1 MKILIGVFG
10 IIVCVAIVGAQ
21 VSAMGT
27 VFQVFRGVEPI
38 WGVLA
43 GCTLLIAYSTF
54 GGMRALVVTDLVQ
67 FFLLP
72 IGLPLVLVMEAITLG
87 GGHSTLKA
95 MPPEHFGLFS
105 NKTIIEFISLF
116 FVLFLGEALV
126 PPYLQRL
133 MIGSP
138 RKVAKDT
145 I

>member
-87 GGHSTLKA
+87 GGAFHS
-95 MPPEHFGLFS
+95 ES
-105 NKTIIEFISLF
+105 NAARAFRA
-116 FVLFLGEALV
+116 V
-126 PPYLQRL
+126 Q
-133 MIGSP
+133 
-138 RKVAKDT
+138 
-145 I
+145 